1 MLAPGESQIV
11 TVTFNTDE
19 MSSYDEAKAA
29 YVLEDG
35 DYIVRAG
42 NSSRNTHVAGVIN
55 LNEDTIT
62 EQISNQLTVE
72 ENKKEKL
79 DKEKLSSKG
88 VESYSYEGEEEEI
101 ASAKK
106 VSLKKSAFG
115 EAPDNA
121 SKVEDESVVT
131 YYSKNDADSDSAKY
145 AAKGG
150 WISDKATDE
159 KLVPVETSNQWT
171 LLDVYKG
178 RITMEQFVAGLSVDQ
193 MSWIVN
199 GVDVGTESTAGR
211 SELGTFEYRDADT
224 FKYTDADG
232 NETRSGGNTLGWA
245 ALYTSGTVWA
255 STPNYYNTLLIP
267 STDLSDGLPE
277 HVSQRPA
284 RRHCGSWF
292 LRSR

>member
-1 MLAPGESQIV
+1 MISEGQKNDIPYAIPLLKQININGSKILADRGYNSNKV
-11 TVTFNTDE
+11 LKYVHANG
-19 MSSYDEAKAA
+19 AKAT
-29 YVLEDG
+29 
-35 DYIVRAG
+35 IP
-42 NSSRNTHVAGVIN
+42 SKRNAKIQRSCDWWLYKERHLV
-55 LNEDTIT
+55 
-62 EQISNQLTVE
+62 
-72 ENKKEKL
+72 EKL
-79 DKEKLSSKG
+79 FLKLKAYRRIATRYDKD
-88 VESYSYEGEEEEI
+88 
-101 ASAKK
+101 
-106 VSLKKSAFG
+106 AFG

-121 SKVEDESVVT
+121 SKVDDENVVT

-159 KLVPVETSNQWT
+159 KLVPVETSNQWI

-178 RITMEQFVAGLSVDQ
+178 RITMEQFIAGLSVDQ

-211 SELGTFEYRDADT
+211 SELGTFEYRDEDT
-224 FKYTDADG
+224 YKYTDANG

>member
-1 MLAPGESQIV
+1 MIRMHLEKHQTMLPKV
-11 TVTFNTDE
+11 DDE
-19 MSSYDEAKAA
+19 
-29 YVLEDG
+29 
-35 DYIVRAG
+35 
-42 NSSRNTHVAGVIN
+42 N
-55 LNEDTIT
+55 
-62 EQISNQLTVE
+62 
-72 ENKKEKL
+72 
-79 DKEKLSSKG
+79 
-88 VESYSYEGEEEEI
+88 
-101 ASAKK
+101 
-106 VSLKKSAFG
+106 
-115 EAPDNA
+115 
-121 SKVEDESVVT
+121 VVT

-159 KLVPVETSNQWT
+159 KLVPVETSNQWI

-178 RITMEQFVAGLSVDQ
+178 RITMEQFIAGLSVDQ

-211 SELGTFEYRDADT
+211 SELGTFEYRDEDT
-224 FKYTDADG
+224 YKYTDANG